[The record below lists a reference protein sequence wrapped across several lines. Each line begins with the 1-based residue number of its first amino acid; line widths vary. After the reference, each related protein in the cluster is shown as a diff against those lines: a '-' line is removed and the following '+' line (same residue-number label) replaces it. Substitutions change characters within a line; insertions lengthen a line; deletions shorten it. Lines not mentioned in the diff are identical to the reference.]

1 MIYDSFC
8 IPFLEIGDDRLGETE
23 AFRVLMHS
31 CSLLNPL
38 LLFHI
43 VSRFERQITL
53 ADCKMSKLIK
63 EVPAIL
69 PNFYIAFTLQD
80 SSRAPNHVEIEE
92 IRNQTINFWT
102 KQLAEEFSKPFLRL
116 ELQIEKSV
124 FGERRDEDEV
134 PGLGDEFNM
143 YLEVSGQAIF
153 NGKFR
158 GLPAGDEVFRVMV
171 AGDSMDYLVAFVR
184 GIKSGNLFETALEVT
199 ARRVKPVTGSV
210 GGTVVCPSFF
220 VAFALDQED
229 PESKIPD
236 GALPDAMVEEW
247 KEKTHTAM
255 ERNLRKEWP
264 DTFESFDLDTTLADK
279 GNKKPDARFHI
290 YVENEAS
297 VKFSSDPPCPEDV
310 FRVLMKSASTD
321 STVYLLSLHDM
332 EGTPF
337 SCVTMVTIQLVGM
350 EMPEPEELPPMD
362 EKKEEE
368 ETGDEGKNEG
378 EDDGEE
384 ASDYITMNLPIFL
397 ALVLNV
403 EPPAETPSDEELLDF
418 KDLMLRFFYTTVK
431 KEYPQIKQMDL
442 REKDTKFGAGVP
454 EARFNM
460 CVEYDARLQF
470 KDDDE
475 IPEKEAIQKMIMEVN
490 LSSVLAHIKNLEPMC
505 FKHTTEVS
513 MRRKAREKEAAP
525 IVPDAAFEAAVDAP
539 PLLVLPPPIV
549 EDEVEERVTMLPPPE
564 KAEETAKT
572 RSEKKKKKLLSDPL
586 PPSLVVERSPV
597 EVAALKEKKKE
608 RKEVSKKVPTKAVE
622 KKQPA
627 LSLPHV
633 PLTAEEETRTAV
645 KLPDSKKD
653 RNEKPKKAPMK
664 KTEAKKPT
672 ASPSLPELEPEVVS
686 LHSPE
691 QPRVDKV
698 KKSLPL
704 EPPMSP
710 QRKPKNRVQS
720 SDIYCAMKLDNF
732 TGPPTDEKMQ
742 EFLENTR
749 EYFKKQL
756 MKTFPQ
762 RFVDLEL
769 SFAEKLYGVEDTKAK
784 LGAEYYSGMNF
795 FSEFVLTA
803 RFHETDSPSSPVK
816 KVMGSRERTNI
827 TNGLPSPYE
836 LTSAIVRDF
845 NVIKFLLE
853 HVRIVS
859 KSDFTSASTCLM
871 QQRIEGRT

>member
-1 MIYDSFC
+1 
-8 IPFLEIGDDRLGETE
+8 
-23 AFRVLMHS
+23 
-31 CSLLNPL
+31 
-38 LLFHI
+38 
-43 VSRFERQITL
+43 
-53 ADCKMSKLIK
+53 MSKTIK

-69 PNFYIAFTLQD
+69 PSFYIAFTLQD
-80 SSRAPNHVEIEE
+80 TSREPNAVEIEE
-92 IRNQTINFWT
+92 IRNQTVHFWT
-102 KQLAEEFSKPFLRL
+102 KQLAEEFSKPFVRL
-116 ELQIEKSV
+116 ELNIEKSV
-124 FGERRDEDEV
+124 FGERRDEDEI
-134 PGLGDEFNM
+134 PDLGDEFNM

-158 GLPAGDEVFRVMV
+158 GLPTGDEVFRVMV

-184 GIKSGNLFETALEVT
+184 GIKSGNLFQTALEVT

-220 VAFALDQED
+220 VAFALDQDD
-229 PESKIPD
+229 PEAEIPD
-236 GALPDAMVEEW
+236 GALPDDMVDEW
-247 KEKTHTAM
+247 KKRTHTAM
-255 ERNLRKEWP
+255 ENNLRKEWP

-297 VKFSSDPPCPEDV
+297 VKFSSDPPSPEDV
-310 FRVLMKSASTD
+310 FRILMKSASTD

-362 EKKEEE
+362 EKKEDES
-368 ETGDEGKNEG
+368 GDEGENNG

-384 ASDYITMNLPIFL
+384 ASDYVTMNLPIFL

-403 EPPAETPSDEELLDF
+403 EPPAETPSQEELLEF

-442 REKDTKFGAGVP
+442 RETETKFGAGVP
-454 EARFNM
+454 EERYNM

-470 KDDDE
+470 KEDDE
-475 IPEKEAIQKMIMEVN
+475 IPEKEVIQKMIMNVN
-490 LSSVLAHIKNLEPMC
+490 LSSVLAHIKNLEPLC

-525 IVPDAAFEAAVDAP
+525 FVPDAAFEAAVDAP
-539 PLLVLPPPIV
+539 PLLMLPPPIV
-549 EDEVEERVTMLPPPE
+549 EEDIEEEMTVLPPPE
-564 KAEETAKT
+564 AVEKT
-572 RSEKKKKKLLSDPL
+572 LKIRTDKKKTFLSDPL
-586 PPSLVVERSPV
+586 PEQAPPLVVSQSPP
-597 EVAALKEKKKE
+597 VAEISTEQVKEKKKE
-608 RKEVSKKVPTKAVE
+608 RKEKSKKVPTKAVE
-622 KKQPA
+622 KKQSAQP
-627 LSLPHV
+627 LPFV
-633 PLTAEEETRTAV
+633 PLTSEEETRTASPV
-645 KLPDSKKD
+645 PDTKRD
-653 RNEKPKKAPMK
+653 RNEKPKKAPK
-664 KTEAKKPT
+664 KKSDTKKSPP
-672 ASPSLPELEPEVVS
+672 SPSLPELEPEVDS
-686 LHSPE
+686 QHTPK
-691 QPRVDKV
+691 QPTVNKV
-698 KKSLPL
+698 KKSRNETPPLVPL

-720 SDIYCAMKLDNF
+720 SDIYCAMKLDIF

-756 MKTFPQ
+756 MKNFPQ

-769 SFAEKLYGVEDTKAK
+769 SFAENIYGAEDTKAK
-784 LGAEYYSGMNF
+784 LGTEYYSGMNF
-795 FSEFVLTA
+795 CSEFVLTA
-803 RFHETDSPSSPVK
+803 SFHETDSPSSPVK
-816 KVMGSRERTNI
+816 KVMGSRERTNV
-827 TNGLPSPYE
+827 TSGLPSPYE

-853 HVRIVS
+853 HVRIIR